1 VTGQK
6 IALRDIIKS
15 EARVNEDKKGR
26 KNTAVNI
33 FTVKQIR
40 KGMGT
45 K

>member
-15 EARVNEDKKGR
+15 EAKVNEEKGG
-26 KNTAVNI
+26 KNKAVNI
-33 FTVKQIR
+33 FTSRIR